1 MFKKINNSMVVASA
15 TLATSILFSNSA
27 FAAAAAGGN
36 NFNSIAGNLV
46 ASIASF
52 PTLISAVSY
61 LFGMLLMVLG
71 VMKIKDHVENP
82 TQEPLKNG
90 AIRLAAGG
98 GLFAIPILS
107 EAALSTI
114 GTGTAVSQSSLN
126 AMSF

>member
-1 MFKKINNSMVVASA
+1 MFKKFNRSLAAVSASYA
-15 TLATSILFSNSA
+15 TGIIASREA
-27 FAAAAAGGN
+27 YAEGG
-36 NFNSIAGNLV
+36 FNDIAGNIV
-46 ASIASF
+46 DSISNF

-98 GLFAIPILS
+98 GLFALPILS
-107 EAALSTI
+107 EAALATVGE
-114 GTGTAVSQSSLN
+114 GTSVTQGELEALT
-126 AMSF
+126 FE

>member
-1 MFKKINNSMVVASA
+1 MFKKLNRSLLVTGAVFTTGMFYAE
-15 TLATSILFSNSA
+15 SA
-27 FAAAAAGGN
+27 FAGAN
-36 NFNSIAGNLV
+36 NFNSIAQNLV
-46 ASIASF
+46 DSIANF

-71 VMKIKDHVENP
+71 VLKIKEHVENP

-98 GLFAIPILS
+98 GLFALPILS
-107 EAALSTI
+107 EAAFETI
-114 GTGTAVSQSSLN
+114 GSGSAVSQSSLN